1 MIIVVASYYGFYIE
15 THAEF
20 PSSVAV
26 SMREEIVGGVVRH
39 RDFFAKKK
47 FFAGVFAGGLRKFML
62 VKISCC
68 LVVEYCV

>member
-1 MIIVVASYYGFYIE
+1 MIIVASYYGFNVE

-26 SMREEIVGGVVRH
+26 SMHDVGGVVRH
-39 RDFFAKKK
+39 RDFLQRN
-47 FFAGVFAGGLRKFML
+47 FFAGMFAGDSRKFML